1 MKEFFKMVLA
11 VVCGLFIAGIIALI
25 LGMGFVSSLAAAGSA
40 STVLPKSG
48 VMVMDMS
55 KIVISEQSTP
65 ASPDVMSLVSG
76 GGSMVQNI
84 GLWKAVQ
91 AINKAAEDPAV
102 KYIYIKADGA
112 SGGMAQLQ
120 ELRKSLANFR
130 MSGKPVIS
138 YIEGPSTASYYLAS
152 VSDKI
157 YMTSYQGANSSL
169 TGIGGRLTFY
179 KDLLDKL
186 GVNVQLIRHG
196 KYKSAGE
203 GYIKNSPSPE
213 NLEQN
218 RAMID
223 AIWGS
228 YASEI
233 AESRRMS
240 VEAVNAAIDGLKLNL
255 PEDYLREGFVDE
267 LLDREGLE
275 NKLADLAVVE
285 SFKKLKSFTL
295 ADYISAKVVPNT
307 KVKQKIAILYA
318 DGEIIDGE
326 GKQDVAGDYFARVIS
341 KVRADSTIKA
351 VVFRVNSPGGSVLAS
366 EKIKAGIELLM
377 KEKPVVAS
385 YGNYAASGGYWISNN
400 CDKIYSDATTL
411 TGSIGVFSMIPDL
424 SKTVRDLAH
433 VNIVTVGSSKH
444 ADMYSL
450 MRPLDQEEL
459 DYMQASVENIYTRFV
474 NTVSEGRGLEP
485 DFVDSIA
492 QGRVWAGSDAIKIG
506 LVDEIGTLEDAV
518 KWAASAGGDAD
529 LTAWNVVEYPKPL
542 SEMERMMEM
551 FGQGVPPENIFSGT
565 PFGDAAGML
574 LDWYERVKKNPAD
587 VMFARIPYVID
598 IR

>member
-11 VVCGLFIAGIIALI
+11 VVCGLFIAGIIAFI
-25 LGMGFVSSLAAAGSA
+25 LGIGFVSSLAAAGST

-48 VMVMDMS
+48 VMVLDMS
-55 KIVISEQSTP
+55 KISITEQSTP
-65 ASPDVMSLVSG
+65 PSPDVLSMLSG
-76 GGSMVQNI
+76 GGTMIESV

-91 AINKAAEDPAV
+91 AINLAAEDPAV
-102 KYIYIKADGA
+102 KYIYIKSDGTT
-112 SGGMAQLQ
+112 GGIAQLQ
-120 ELRKSLANFR
+120 ELRKSLSNFR
-130 MSGKPVIS
+130 LSGKPVIS
-138 YIEGPSTASYYLAS
+138 YMESPSTASYYLAS

-157 YMTSYQGANSSL
+157 YMTSYQGATSSL
-169 TGIGGRLTFY
+169 TGIGSRLVFY

-203 GYIKNSPSPE
+203 GYIKNAPSPE

-218 RAMID
+218 QAMID
-223 AIWGS
+223 AVWSS

-233 AESRRMS
+233 AESRGMS
-240 VEAVNAAIDGLKLNL
+240 VEALNAAIDGLKLNL

-267 LLDREGLE
+267 LLDRQGLE

-295 ADYISAKVVPNT
+295 SDYISAKVQPNT
-307 KVKQKIAILYA
+307 KAKQKIAILYA

-326 GKQDVAGDYFARVIS
+326 GKQNVAGDYFSRVVA
-341 KVRADSTIKA
+341 KVRADSTVKS

-366 EKIKAGIELLM
+366 EKIKAEIELLM

-385 YGNYAASGGYWISNN
+385 YGNYAASGGYWISNS
-400 CDKIYSDATTL
+400 CDKIFSDATTL

-424 SKTVRDLAH
+424 SKTVKDLAH
-433 VNIVTVGSSKH
+433 VNIVSVGSSKH
-444 ADMYSL
+444 ADVYSL

-459 DYMQASVENIYTRFV
+459 DYMQASVESIYSRFV
-474 NTVSEGRGLEP
+474 STVSEGRDLDP

-492 QGRVWAGSDAIKIG
+492 QGRVWAGSDALKIG
-506 LVDEIGTLEDAV
+506 LVDEIGTLEDAI
-518 KWAASAGGDAD
+518 KWAASAGGNAD
-529 LTAWNVVEYPKPL
+529 LAAWNVTEYPKPQ

-551 FGQGVPPENIFSGT
+551 FGQGNPPENILSGT

-574 LDWYERVKKNPAD
+574 IDWYDRVKDNPAD
-587 VMFARIPYVID
+587 VLFARIPYLID

>member
-40 STVLPKSG
+40 STALPKSG

-203 GYIKNSPSPE
+203 GYIKNNPSPE

-240 VEAVNAAIDGLKLNL
+240 VEAVNAAIDELKLNL

-326 GKQDVAGDYFARVIS
+326 GKQNVAGDYFARVIS

-424 SKTVRDLAH
+424 SKTVKDLAH
-433 VNIVTVGSSKH
+433 VNIVTVGSNKH

>member
-40 STVLPKSG
+40 STALPESG

>member
-55 KIVISEQSTP
+55 KIAISEQSTP

-130 MSGKPVIS
+130 KSGKPVIS
-138 YIEGPSTASYYLAS
+138 YIEGPSTGSYYLAS

-169 TGIGGRLTFY
+169 TGIAGRLTFY

-223 AIWGS
+223 AIWDS
-228 YASEI
+228 YVSEI

-240 VEAVNAAIDGLKLNL
+240 VEAVNAAIDELKLNL

-326 GKQDVAGDYFARVIS
+326 GKQNVAGDYFARVIS

-411 TGSIGVFSMIPDL
+411 TGSIGVFSMIPDV
-424 SKTVRDLAH
+424 SKTVKDLAH

-506 LVDEIGTLEDAV
+506 LVDEIGTLEDAL

-529 LTAWNVVEYPKPL
+529 LAAWNVVEYPKPL

-565 PFGDAAGML
+565 PFGDAADML
-574 LDWYERVKKNPAD
+574 LGWYERVKKNPAD

>member
-223 AIWGS
+223 AIWSS

-366 EKIKAGIELLM
+366 EKIKAGVELLM

-424 SKTVRDLAH
+424 SKTVKDLAH

>member
-40 STVLPKSG
+40 STALPKSG

-240 VEAVNAAIDGLKLNL
+240 VEAVNAAIDELKLNL

-326 GKQDVAGDYFARVIS
+326 GKQNVAGDYFARVIS

-424 SKTVRDLAH
+424 SKTVKDLAH
-433 VNIVTVGSSKH
+433 VNIVTVGSNKH

>member
-40 STVLPKSG
+40 STALPKSG

-424 SKTVRDLAH
+424 SKTVKDLAH
-433 VNIVTVGSSKH
+433 VNIVTVGSNKH

>member
-40 STVLPKSG
+40 STALPKSG

-565 PFGDAAGML
+565 PYGDAAGML

>member
-40 STVLPKSG
+40 STALPKSG

-213 NLEQN
+213 NLEQT